1 MGFSYLRSKLSI
13 FLNSQTLCSNKIVSH
28 DQGFLRNI
36 INGGRFKLQRPRTQ
50 KNPLN
55 LLKYVSRVCVFS
67 SVLFFSSAKHTNSR
81 LLLASRSLVTG
92 TNRYLVELSKLP
104 WQQWLQNPRLVL
116 VGLCVWIAVS
126 FGRLERIPY
135 SRRYHFVLSCNML
148 ERKIGKFM
156 FKNIV
161 EYYKKSILP
170 PSSAK
175 SIRVQSIL
183 GEIVHA
189 MHNGLRLEKNCNV
202 NMCSSENPQ
211 VIMAVDGSGQQQ
223 HDSEVR
229 VEKLGNENDVKRI
242 GKLGR
247 RFATK
252 HLDGLNWEVML
263 VDSSYTKNAY
273 YIPEG
278 RIVVFTGLLDC
289 LQSDAELATIL
300 AHEVGHGIAQH
311 AQEHFMK
318 LAWILA
324 LLLLIPFPL
333 DPKFTLKLYEILF
346 SFISRRMEF
355 EADYIGLML
364 MASAGYDPQ
373 EAPKV
378 YEVRLG
384 DEDRGLSA
392 THPSGSKRAEKLN
405 KPKVMQKAVA
415 IYKEVRSGQGV
426 TSFI

>member
-1 MGFSYLRSKLSI
+1 
-13 FLNSQTLCSNKIVSH
+13 
-28 DQGFLRNI
+28 
-36 INGGRFKLQRPRTQ
+36 
-50 KNPLN
+50 
-55 LLKYVSRVCVFS
+55 
-67 SVLFFSSAKHTNSR
+67 
-81 LLLASRSLVTG
+81 
-92 TNRYLVELSKLP
+92 
-104 WQQWLQNPRLVL
+104 
-116 VGLCVWIAVS
+116 
-126 FGRLERIPY
+126 
-135 SRRYHFVLSCNML
+135 ML

-156 FKNIV
+156 FKNIE

-183 GEIVHA
+183 GEIVQA
-189 MHNGLRLEKNCNV
+189 MHNGLRLEKNCSV

-223 HDSEVR
+223 HDFEVR

-300 AHEVGHGIAQH
+300 AHETLNSPSNYMKYCFLSSPGGIV
-311 AQEHFMK
+311 
-318 LAWILA
+318 
-324 LLLLIPFPL
+324 L
-333 DPKFTLKLYEILF
+333 DSMISQITSLILF
-346 SFISRRMEF
+346 TIVEMLGVLYMDDLSQLFFLAMFMWGMMEF

-415 IYKEVRSGQGV
+415 IYKEVKSGQGV

>member
-1 MGFSYLRSKLSI
+1 MGFSYLRSKLPI

-36 INGGRFKLQRPRTQ
+36 INGGRFKLQSPRTQ

-55 LLKYVSRVCVFS
+55 LLKYVSRVCV
-67 SVLFFSSAKHTNSR
+67 TNSR
-81 LLLASRSLVTG
+81 LLLASRRSLVTG
-92 TNRYLVELSKLP
+92 TYRYLVELSKLP

-156 FKNIV
+156 FKNIE

-183 GEIVHA
+183 GEIVQA
-189 MHNGLRLEKNCNV
+189 MHNGLRLEKNCSV

-211 VIMAVDGSGQQQ
+211 VIMAVDGSRQRQQ
-223 HDSEVR
+223 DSEVR

-300 AHEVGHGIAQH
+300 AHEQVGHGIAQH

-324 LLLLIPFPL
+324 LL
-333 DPKFTLKLYEILF
+333 
-346 SFISRRMEF
+346 MEF

-373 EAPKV
+373 DASKV

-415 IYKEVRSGQGV
+415 IYKEVISGQGV